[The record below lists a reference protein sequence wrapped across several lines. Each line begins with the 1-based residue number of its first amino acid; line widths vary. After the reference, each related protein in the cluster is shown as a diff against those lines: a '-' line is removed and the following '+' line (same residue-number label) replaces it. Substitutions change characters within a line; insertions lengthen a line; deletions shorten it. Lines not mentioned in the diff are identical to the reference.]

1 MGLSDFFWGD
11 WRTDNPRTFTIEQV
25 EGLLERV
32 KEFNAG
38 VIDKYLTEHVDKVFK
53 EWLADN

>member
-11 WRTDNPRTFTIEQV
+11 WRTDKPRTFTIEEV

-38 VIDKYLTEHVDKVFK
+38 VIDQYLTEHVDKVFK
-53 EWLADN
+53 EWLADH